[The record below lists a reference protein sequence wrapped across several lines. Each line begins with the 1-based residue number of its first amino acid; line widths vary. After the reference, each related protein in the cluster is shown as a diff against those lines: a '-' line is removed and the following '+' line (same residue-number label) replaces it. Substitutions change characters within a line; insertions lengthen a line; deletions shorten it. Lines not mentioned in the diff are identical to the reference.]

1 MPYHSLN
8 EFIQKLNREDELRVI
23 DQLVSPE
30 LEITEITDRISKSHG
45 GGKALLFTHNGT
57 SFPVLINAF
66 GSLNRMCLALGV
78 DDLNA
83 TGRDLKTFMDSFSTR
98 SGSFLEKL
106 QLLPRLNE
114 AASFLPKTIKRK
126 GQCQQVV
133 HMQPDLGILPILKCW
148 PFDGGKFITLPMVHT
163 KDPHTGIRNV
173 GMYRMQVLGPDETA
187 MHWHRHK
194 TGARHFEEYR
204 KLGEKMPIAV
214 ALGGDPVYTY
224 SATAPLPDQLDE
236 YILAG
241 FLRKKRVELVKCLTQ
256 DIEVPSDADIV
267 IEGYVDPSEDFVR
280 EGPFGDHTGFY
291 SLADYYPR
299 FHVTCITHRKDAVY
313 PATIVG
319 IPPQE
324 DAWIARATEK
334 IFLFPIRLTVVPE
347 LVDLHMPDVGVA
359 HNLALVK
366 IKKSYPGQA
375 LKVMN
380 ALWGAGQMMFNKV
393 MIVTDSDIRLENYRE
408 LLNDISRNVKIPRDL
423 HFAGGPLDVL
433 DHAAQVM
440 GYGGKLGIDATRKLP
455 EEESDAG
462 QPGFS
467 NFSGLASEILPGLC
481 ELISRRVSIRL
492 SEQSVAILFAMKP
505 VDMPLRDLAS
515 GLQRCVVSE
524 QETVFMLVDEPLDL
538 EDIEMV
544 VWYCLNNI
552 DARRDLVVI
561 PRLRNSNA
569 ILVVDGRKKKKGLRG
584 FVRDWPNVIIS
595 SEKTIA
601 AIDNLWE
608 KLKIGNFVSSPSLRF
623 RKLVENDGAE
633 AK

>member
-1 MPYHSLN
+1 MPYHNLN
-8 EFIQKLNREDELRVI
+8 DFIQKLNGEDELRVI
-23 DQLVSPE
+23 DQFVSPE
-30 LEITEITDRISKSHG
+30 LEITEITDRISKSPG
-45 GGKALLFTHNGT
+45 GGKALLFTNNGT

-78 DDLNA
+78 TDLDA
-83 TGRDLKTFMDSFSTR
+83 TGRDLKTFMDSFSNR
-98 SGSFLEKL
+98 PASFLEKL
-106 QLLPRLNE
+106 KLLPRLRE
-114 AASFLPKTIKRK
+114 AASYLPITTKKK

-173 GMYRMQVLGPDETA
+173 GMYRMQVLGACETA

-204 KLGEKMPIAV
+204 KLGKRMPVAV
-214 ALGGDPVYTY
+214 ALGGDPAYTY
-224 SATAPLPDQLDE
+224 AATAPLPDQLDE

-256 DIEVPSDADIV
+256 DIEVPADADIV
-267 IEGYVDPSEDFVR
+267 IEGYVDPSEDFVL

-299 FHVTCITHRKDAVY
+299 FHITCITHRENAVY

-347 LVDLHMPDVGVA
+347 LIDLHMPDAGVA

-375 LKVMN
+375 RKVMN

-393 MIVTDSDIRLENYRE
+393 MIVTDSDIPLDNYRE
-408 LLNDISRNVKIPRDL
+408 LLVDISRHVKIPRDL
-423 HFAGGPLDVL
+423 HVTGGPLDVL

-455 EEESDAG
+455 EEENDVSFPVFSDLPNIASFPLAGLCDLIAG
-462 QPGFS
+462 Q
-467 NFSGLASEILPGLC
+467 
-481 ELISRRVSIRL
+481 VSISL
-492 SEQSVAILFAMKP
+492 SDRNVAILLGLKP
-505 VDMPLRDLAS
+505 SDMPLRDLAS
-515 GLQRCVVSE
+515 GLQQCIAPGQDS
-524 QETVFMLVDEPLDL
+524 VFILVDEPVDL
-538 EDIEMV
+538 ADTEMLL
-544 VWYCLNNI
+544 WYALNNI

-561 PRLRNSNA
+561 PGLGGGYSS
-569 ILVVDGRKKKKGLRG
+569 LVVDGRRKKKGQRE

-601 AIDNLWE
+601 AIDSLWE
-608 KLKIGNFVSSPSLRF
+608 KLKIGNFVSSPSLRLSN
-623 RKLVENDGAE
+623 LVENDGAE